1 MFVEGQDAR
10 LKRIFILLYSDIISY
25 IIHLYTYTIDVV
37 SLENDN
43 MQSHT

>member
-1 MFVEGQDAR
+1 MFVEGHDAR
-10 LKRIFILLYSDIISY
+10 LKRIFILLYSY
-25 IIHLYTYTIDVV
+25 IILYLIYMYTYTIDVV